1 MHEFSI
7 ALSVVQSAEE
17 EAIKVDGV
25 ITEVVLEIGKL
36 SGVVKGALEFALDE
50 AIKRTRLSNAT
61 ISYVEIPG
69 SAKCNKCGNIYDTD
83 DHFSICPKCSYPYCS
98 FIRGK
103 EMQIKSIKVE
113 MEDLIEV

>member
-7 ALSVVQSAEE
+7 ALNVVQSTEE

-36 SGVVKGALEFALDE
+36 SGVVKEALEFALDE
-50 AIKRTRLSNAT
+50 AKKRTRLSGA
-61 ISYVEIPG
+61 IIKYIEIPG
-69 SAKCNKCGNIYDTD
+69 SAKCNNCGNTYDTD
-83 DHFSICPKCSYPYCS
+83 DHFSICPECNHPYCS

-103 EMQIKSIKVE
+103 EMRIKSIKVE
-113 MEDLIEV
+113 TENSIKV